1 MIAVAIYKNLR
12 GKARIET
19 VKRSVL
25 KIGRDKGNDLVLDK
39 SAVSKNHAELYKRSN
54 SFYIADLN
62 SKDGTYVNERKIP
75 VLKSIPVQPEDIIHI
90 GEYFLKVRESVDEVE
105 VQKGVIS
112 ELTPEEELAYYRDP
126 RVIELK
132 TMVHNRLLDLID
144 LRRLDVKKIKDVELR
159 QQCDEIVRGILAETE
174 AEVLWEVDKEILI
187 KDILDEALGLGP
199 LEDLLSDATVT
210 EIMVNRKDQIYVE
223 KDGKVSLSPKVFN
236 SDMSLLGIISRIV
249 SPIGRRIDE
258 SSPMVDARL
267 KDGSRVNAVIPPM
280 ALNGPCITI
289 RKFSKDP
296 FGVQNLIGFNTINQA
311 MADFLKICVENRKNV
326 VISGGTGSG
335 KTTTLNILS
344 SFIPDDERIV
354 TIEDAAELQL
364 SQEHVVRL
372 ESRPPN
378 IEGKG
383 EITIR
388 HLVKNSLRMRPD
400 RIIVGECRG
409 GESLDMLQAMN
420 TGHDGSLTTAHA
432 NSPQDLLSRLETM
445 VMMSGEDLPSR
456 AIREQ
461 ISSAVDIVV
470 QQSRLTCG
478 SRKITHVSEVTGI
491 EDDMIVLQDI
501 FYFKQEGFD
510 ESGKTKG
517 QFIATG
523 WIPDFFHDLIN
534 RGIDVDMGVFHN

>member
-1 MIAVAIYKNLR
+1 MIAIAIYRNLK
-12 GKARIET
+12 GKAKIES
-19 VKRSVL
+19 VPGSVL
-25 KIGRDKGNDLVLDK
+25 KIGRASENDVILDRTG
-39 SAVSKNHAELYKRSN
+39 VSRDHAEIYKRSN
-54 SFYIADLN
+54 SFYIADLK
-62 SKDGTYVNERKIP
+62 SKHGTFINERKIP
-75 VLKSIPVQPEDIIHI
+75 VLKSVPVQLDDIIGI
-90 GEYFLKVRESVDEVE
+90 GEYFLKIKEEILDEDK
-105 VQKGVIS
+105 QKRKIS
-112 ELTPEEELAYYRDP
+112 KLTPEEELEYYRDP

-132 TMVHNRLLDLID
+132 TIVHNQLLDIID
-144 LRRLDVKKIKDVELR
+144 LRRLDVKKINDIELR
-159 QQCDEIVRGILAETE
+159 RQCDEMVREILGETE
-174 AEVLWEVDKEILI
+174 ADVLWEIDQEILI
-187 KDILDEALGLGP
+187 KDILDEALALGP
-199 LEDLLSDATVT
+199 LEDLMEDEAVT

-223 KDGKVSLSPKVFN
+223 KSGKIILSPKIFN

-296 FGVQNLIGFNTINQA
+296 FTVDNLVGFNTISRSIA
-311 MADFLKICVENRKNV
+311 KFLKVCVENRKNV

-344 SFIPDDERIV
+344 SFIPEDERIV

-364 SQEHVVRL
+364 SQDHVVRL

-383 EITIR
+383 EIKIR
-388 HLVKNSLRMRPD
+388 HLVKNALRMRPD
-400 RIIVGECRG
+400 RIVVGECRG
-409 GESLDMLQAMN
+409 GETLDMLQAMN

-432 NSPQDLLSRLETM
+432 NSPIDMLSRLETM

-461 ISSAVDIVV
+461 IAAAVDIVV
-470 QQSRLTCG
+470 QQTRLTCG
-478 SRKITHVSEVTGI
+478 SRKITYVSEVTGI
-491 EDDMIVLQDI
+491 EDDKIILQDI

-510 ESGKTKG
+510 ASGKTRG

-523 WIPDFFHDLIN
+523 WIPDFLNDLLN
-534 RGIDVDMGVFHN
+534 RGIDVDMEIFHN

>member
-1 MIAVAIYKNLR
+1 MIAIAIYRNLK
-12 GKARIET
+12 GKAKIES
-19 VKRSVL
+19 VPRSVL
-25 KIGRDKGNDLVLDK
+25 KIGRASENDVILDRTG
-39 SAVSKNHAELYKRSN
+39 VSRDHAEIYRRSN
-54 SFYIADLN
+54 SYYIADLN
-62 SKDGTYVNERKIP
+62 SKHGTFVNERKIP
-75 VLKSIPVQPEDIIHI
+75 VLKSVPVQIDDIIGI
-90 GEYFLKVRESVDEVE
+90 GEYFLKVKEAIVDGDK
-105 VQKGVIS
+105 QKRKIS
-112 ELTPEEELAYYRDP
+112 ELTPEEELEYYRDP

-132 TMVHNRLLDLID
+132 AIVHNQLLDIID
-144 LRRLDVKKIKDVELR
+144 LRRLDVKKINDIELR
-159 QQCDEIVRGILAETE
+159 RQCDEMVREVLDETE
-174 AEVLWEVDKEILI
+174 ADVLWEIDQEILI
-187 KDILDEALGLGP
+187 KDILDEALALGP
-199 LEDLLSDATVT
+199 LEDLMEDRAVT

-223 KDGKVSLSPKVFN
+223 KNGKISLSPKIFN

-267 KDGSRVNAVIPPM
+267 QDGSRVNAVIPPM

-296 FGVQNLIGFNTINQA
+296 FTVDNLVEFNTISRSIA
-311 MADFLKICVENRKNV
+311 EFLKICVENRKNV

-344 SFIPDDERIV
+344 SFIPEDERIV

-364 SQEHVVRL
+364 VQDHVVRL

-383 EITIR
+383 EIKIR
-388 HLVKNSLRMRPD
+388 HLVKNALRMRPD
-400 RIIVGECRG
+400 RIVVGECRG
-409 GESLDMLQAMN
+409 GETLDMLQAMN
-420 TGHDGSLTTAHA
+420 TGHDGSLTTGHA
-432 NSPQDLLSRLETM
+432 NSPVDMLSRLETM

-461 ISSAVDIVV
+461 IAAAVDIVV
-470 QQSRLTCG
+470 QQTRLTCG
-478 SRKITHVSEVTGI
+478 SRKVTYVSEVTGI
-491 EDDMIVLQDI
+491 EDDKIILQDI

-510 ESGKTKG
+510 ASGKTRG

-523 WIPDFFHDLIN
+523 WIPDFLQDLLN
-534 RGIDVDMGVFHN
+534 RGIDIDMSIFHN

>member
-1 MIAVAIYKNLR
+1 MIAIAIYRNLK
-12 GKARIET
+12 GKAKIES
-19 VKRSVL
+19 VPRSVL
-25 KIGRDKGNDLVLDK
+25 KIGRDPENDVILDRTG
-39 SAVSKNHAELYKRSN
+39 VSRDHAEIYRRSN
-54 SFYIADLN
+54 SYYIADLN
-62 SKDGTYVNERKIP
+62 SKHGTIVNERKIP
-75 VLKSIPVQPEDIIHI
+75 VLKSVPVQIDDIIGI
-90 GEYFLKVRESVDEVE
+90 GEYFLKVKEAIVDEDK
-105 VQKGVIS
+105 QKRKIT
-112 ELTPEEELAYYRDP
+112 ELTPEEELEYYRDP

-132 TMVHNRLLDLID
+132 TIVHNRLLDIID
-144 LRRLDVKKIKDVELR
+144 LRRLDVKKINDIELR
-159 QQCDEIVRGILAETE
+159 RQCDEMVREILNETE
-174 AEVLWEVDKEILI
+174 ADVLWEIDQEILI
-187 KDILDEALGLGP
+187 KDILDEALALGP
-199 LEDLLSDATVT
+199 LEDLLADTAVT

-223 KDGKVSLSPKVFN
+223 KNGKVSLSPKIFN
-236 SDMSLLGIISRIV
+236 SDISLLGIISRIV
-249 SPIGRRIDE
+249 NPIGRRIDE

-267 KDGSRVNAVIPPM
+267 QDGSRVNAVIPPM

-296 FGVQNLIGFNTINQA
+296 FTVQNMVEFNTISRSIA
-311 MADFLKICVENRKNV
+311 KFLKICVENRKNI

-344 SFIPDDERIV
+344 SFIPEDERIV

-364 SQEHVVRL
+364 VQDHVVRL

-388 HLVKNSLRMRPD
+388 HLVKNALRMRPD
-400 RIIVGECRG
+400 RIVVGECRG
-409 GESLDMLQAMN
+409 GETLDMLQAMN

-432 NSPQDLLSRLETM
+432 NSPVDMLSRLETM

-461 ISSAVDIVV
+461 IAAAVDIIV
-470 QQSRLTCG
+470 QQTRLTCG
-478 SRKITHVSEVTGI
+478 SRKVTYVSEVKGI
-491 EDDMIVLQDI
+491 EDDKIILQDI

-510 ESGKTKG
+510 ASGKTIG

-523 WIPDFFHDLIN
+523 WIPDFLQDLLN
-534 RGIDVDMGVFHN
+534 RGIDVDMGIFHN

>member
-1 MIAVAIYKNLR
+1 MIAIAIYRNLK
-12 GKARIET
+12 GKAKIES
-19 VKRSVL
+19 VPRSVL
-25 KIGRDKGNDLVLDK
+25 KIGRASENDVILDRTG
-39 SAVSKNHAELYKRSN
+39 VSRDHAEIYRRSN
-54 SFYIADLN
+54 SYYIADLN
-62 SKDGTYVNERKIP
+62 SKHGTFVNERKIP
-75 VLKSIPVQPEDIIHI
+75 VLKSVPVQIDDIIGI
-90 GEYFLKVRESVDEVE
+90 GEYFLKVKEAIVDEDK
-105 VQKGVIS
+105 QKREIS
-112 ELTPEEELAYYRDP
+112 ELTPEEELEYYRDP

-132 TMVHNRLLDLID
+132 SIVHNQLLDIID
-144 LRRLDVKKIKDVELR
+144 LRRLDVKKINDLELR
-159 QQCDEIVRGILAETE
+159 SQCDEMVREILGETE
-174 AEVLWEVDKEILI
+174 ADVLWEIDQEILI
-187 KDILDEALGLGP
+187 KDILDEALALGP
-199 LEDLLSDATVT
+199 LEDLMEDAAVT

-223 KDGKVSLSPKVFN
+223 KSGKITLSPKIFN

-267 KDGSRVNAVIPPM
+267 QDGSRVNAVIPPM

-296 FGVQNLIGFNTINQA
+296 FTVDNLVEFNTISRSI
-311 MADFLKICVENRKNV
+311 ADFLKICVENRKNV

-344 SFIPDDERIV
+344 SFIPEDERIV

-364 SQEHVVRL
+364 VQDHVVRL

-383 EITIR
+383 EIKIR
-388 HLVKNSLRMRPD
+388 HLVKNALRMRPD
-400 RIIVGECRG
+400 RIVVGECRG
-409 GESLDMLQAMN
+409 GETLDMLQAMN
-420 TGHDGSLTTAHA
+420 TGHDGSLTTGHA
-432 NSPQDLLSRLETM
+432 NSPIDMLSRLETM

-461 ISSAVDIVV
+461 ISAAVDIIV
-470 QQSRLTCG
+470 QQTRLTCG
-478 SRKITHVSEVTGI
+478 SRKVTYVSEVTGI
-491 EDDMIVLQDI
+491 EDDKIILQDI

-510 ESGKTKG
+510 ASGKTRG

-523 WIPDFFHDLIN
+523 WIPDFLQDLLN
-534 RGIDVDMGVFHN
+534 RGIDVDMSIFHN

>member
-1 MIAVAIYKNLR
+1 MIAIAIYRNLK
-12 GKARIET
+12 GKAKIES
-19 VKRSVL
+19 VPRSVL
-25 KIGRDKGNDLVLDK
+25 KIGRASENDVILDRTG
-39 SAVSKNHAELYKRSN
+39 VSRDHAEIYRRSN
-54 SFYIADLN
+54 SYYIADLN
-62 SKDGTYVNERKIP
+62 SKHGTFVNERKIP
-75 VLKSIPVQPEDIIHI
+75 VLKSVPVQIDDIIGI
-90 GEYFLKVRESVDEVE
+90 GEYFLKVKEAIVDEDK
-105 VQKGVIS
+105 QKRKLT
-112 ELTPEEELAYYRDP
+112 ELTPEEELEYYRDP

-132 TMVHNRLLDLID
+132 TIVHNRLLDIID
-144 LRRLDVKKIKDVELR
+144 LRRLDVKKINDIELR
-159 QQCDEIVRGILAETE
+159 RQCDEMVREILNETE
-174 AEVLWEVDKEILI
+174 ADILWEIDQEILI
-187 KDILDEALGLGP
+187 KDILDEALALGP
-199 LEDLLSDATVT
+199 LEDLLADTAVT

-223 KDGKVSLSPKVFN
+223 KSGKVSLSPKIFN
-236 SDMSLLGIISRIV
+236 SDISLLGIISRIV
-249 SPIGRRIDE
+249 NPIGRRIDE

-267 KDGSRVNAVIPPM
+267 QDGSRVNAVIPPM

-296 FGVQNLIGFNTINQA
+296 FTVQNMVEFNTISRSIA
-311 MADFLKICVENRKNV
+311 KFLKICVENRKNI

-344 SFIPDDERIV
+344 SFIPEDERIV

-364 SQEHVVRL
+364 VQDHVVRL

-388 HLVKNSLRMRPD
+388 HLVKNALRMRPD
-400 RIIVGECRG
+400 RIVVGECRG
-409 GESLDMLQAMN
+409 GETLDMLQAMN

-432 NSPQDLLSRLETM
+432 NSPVDMLSRLETM

-461 ISSAVDIVV
+461 IAAAVDIIV
-470 QQSRLTCG
+470 QQTRLTCG
-478 SRKITHVSEVTGI
+478 SRKVTYVSEVKGI
-491 EDDMIVLQDI
+491 EDDKIILQDI

-510 ESGKTKG
+510 ASGKTIG

-523 WIPDFFHDLIN
+523 WIPDFLQDLLN
-534 RGIDVDMGVFHN
+534 RGIDVDMGIFHN

>member
-1 MIAVAIYKNLR
+1 MIAIAIYRNLK
-12 GKARIET
+12 GKAKIES
-19 VKRSVL
+19 VPGSVL
-25 KIGRDKGNDLVLDK
+25 KIGR
-39 SAVSKNHAELYKRSN
+39 ASKNDVILDRTGVSIDHAEIYKRSN
-54 SFYIADLN
+54 SFYIADLK
-62 SKDGTYVNERKIP
+62 SKHGTFINERKIP
-75 VLKSIPVQPEDIIHI
+75 VLKSVPVQLDDIIGI
-90 GEYFLKVRESVDEVE
+90 GEYFLKIKEEIVDEDE
-105 VQKGVIS
+105 QKRKIS
-112 ELTPEEELAYYRDP
+112 QLTPEEELEYYRDS

-132 TMVHNRLLDLID
+132 TIVHNQLLDIID
-144 LRRLDVKKIKDVELR
+144 LRRLDVKKINDIELR
-159 QQCDEIVRGILAETE
+159 RQCDEMVREILSETE
-174 AEVLWEVDKEILI
+174 ADVLWEIDQEILI
-187 KDILDEALGLGP
+187 KDILDEALALGP
-199 LEDLLSDATVT
+199 LEDLMEDAAVT

-223 KDGKVSLSPKVFN
+223 KSGKIILSPKIFN

-267 KDGSRVNAVIPPM
+267 QDGSRVNAVIPPM

-296 FGVQNLIGFNTINQA
+296 FTVDNLVEFNTISRSIA
-311 MADFLKICVENRKNV
+311 EFLKVCVENRKNV

-344 SFIPDDERIV
+344 SFIPEDERIV

-364 SQEHVVRL
+364 SQDHVVRL

-383 EITIR
+383 EIKIR
-388 HLVKNSLRMRPD
+388 HLVKNALRMRPD
-400 RIIVGECRG
+400 RIVVGECRG
-409 GESLDMLQAMN
+409 GETLDMLQAMN

-432 NSPQDLLSRLETM
+432 NSPIDMLSRLETM

-461 ISSAVDIVV
+461 IAAAVDIVV
-470 QQSRLTCG
+470 QQTRLTCG
-478 SRKITHVSEVTGI
+478 SRKITYVSEVTGI
-491 EDDMIVLQDI
+491 EDDKIILQDI

-510 ESGKTKG
+510 ASGKTKG

-523 WIPDFFHDLIN
+523 WIPDFLQDLLN
-534 RGIDVDMGVFHN
+534 RGIDVDMGIFHN

>member
-1 MIAVAIYKNLR
+1 MIAIAIYRNLK
-12 GKARIET
+12 GKAKIES
-19 VKRSVL
+19 VPGSVL
-25 KIGRDKGNDLVLDK
+25 KIGRASENDVILDRTG
-39 SAVSKNHAELYKRSN
+39 VSRDHAEIYKRSN
-54 SFYIADLN
+54 SFYIADLK
-62 SKDGTYVNERKIP
+62 SKHGTFINERKIP
-75 VLKSIPVQPEDIIHI
+75 VLKSVPVQLDDIIGI
-90 GEYFLKVRESVDEVE
+90 GEYFLKIKEEIIDEDQ
-105 VQKGVIS
+105 QKRKIS
-112 ELTPEEELAYYRDP
+112 KLTPEEELEYYRDP

-132 TMVHNRLLDLID
+132 TIVHNQLLDIID
-144 LRRLDVKKIKDVELR
+144 LRRLDVKKINDIELR
-159 QQCDEIVRGILAETE
+159 RQCDEMVREILSETE
-174 AEVLWEVDKEILI
+174 ADVLWEIDQEILI
-187 KDILDEALGLGP
+187 KDILDEALALGP
-199 LEDLLSDATVT
+199 LEDLMEDAAVT

-223 KDGKVSLSPKVFN
+223 KSGKIILSPKIFN

-267 KDGSRVNAVIPPM
+267 QDGSRVNAVIPPM

-289 RKFSKDP
+289 CKFSKGP
-296 FGVQNLIGFNTINQA
+296 FTVDNLVGFNTISRSI
-311 MADFLKICVENRKNV
+311 ADFLKVCVENRKNV

-344 SFIPDDERIV
+344 SFIPEDERIV

-364 SQEHVVRL
+364 SQDHVVRL

-383 EITIR
+383 EIKIR
-388 HLVKNSLRMRPD
+388 HLVKNALRMRPD
-400 RIIVGECRG
+400 RIVVGECRG
-409 GESLDMLQAMN
+409 GETLDMLQAMN

-432 NSPQDLLSRLETM
+432 NSPIDMLSRLETM

-461 ISSAVDIVV
+461 ISAAVDIVV
-470 QQSRLTCG
+470 QQTRLTCG
-478 SRKITHVSEVTGI
+478 SRKITYVSEVTGI
-491 EDDMIVLQDI
+491 EDDKIILQDI

-510 ESGKTKG
+510 ASGKTRG

-523 WIPDFFHDLIN
+523 WIPDFLQDLLN
-534 RGIDVDMGVFHN
+534 RGIDVDMGIFHN

>member
-1 MIAVAIYKNLR
+1 MIAIAIYRNLK
-12 GKARIET
+12 GKAKIES
-19 VKRSVL
+19 VPRSVL
-25 KIGRDKGNDLVLDK
+25 KIGRASENDVILDRTG
-39 SAVSKNHAELYKRSN
+39 VSRDHAEIYKRSN
-54 SFYIADLN
+54 SYYIADLN
-62 SKDGTYVNERKIP
+62 SKHGTFVNERKIP
-75 VLKSIPVQPEDIIHI
+75 VLKSVPVQIDDIIGI
-90 GEYFLKVRESVDEVE
+90 GEYFLKVKEAIVDEDK
-105 VQKGVIS
+105 QKRKIT
-112 ELTPEEELAYYRDP
+112 ELTPEEELEYYRDP

-132 TMVHNRLLDLID
+132 TIVHNRLLDIID
-144 LRRLDVKKIKDVELR
+144 LRRLDVKKINDIELR
-159 QQCDEIVRGILAETE
+159 RQCDEMVREILNETE
-174 AEVLWEVDKEILI
+174 ADVLWEIDQEILI
-187 KDILDEALGLGP
+187 KDILDEALALGP
-199 LEDLLSDATVT
+199 LEDLLADTAVT

-223 KDGKVSLSPKVFN
+223 KNGKVSLSPKIFN
-236 SDMSLLGIISRIV
+236 SDISLLGIISRIV
-249 SPIGRRIDE
+249 NPIGRRIDE

-267 KDGSRVNAVIPPM
+267 QDGSRVNAVIPPM

-296 FGVQNLIGFNTINQA
+296 FTIQNMVEFNTISRSIA
-311 MADFLKICVENRKNV
+311 KFLKICVENRKNI

-344 SFIPDDERIV
+344 SFIPEDERIV

-364 SQEHVVRL
+364 VQDHVVRL

-388 HLVKNSLRMRPD
+388 HLVKNALRMRPD
-400 RIIVGECRG
+400 RIVVGECRG
-409 GESLDMLQAMN
+409 GETLDMLQAMN

-432 NSPQDLLSRLETM
+432 NSPVDMLSRLETM

-461 ISSAVDIVV
+461 IAAAVDIIV
-470 QQSRLTCG
+470 QQTRLTCG
-478 SRKITHVSEVTGI
+478 SRKVTYVSEVKGI
-491 EDDMIVLQDI
+491 EDDKIILQDI

-510 ESGKTKG
+510 ASGKTIG

-523 WIPDFFHDLIN
+523 WIPDFLQDLLN
-534 RGIDVDMGVFHN
+534 RGIDVDMGIFHN

>member
-1 MIAVAIYKNLR
+1 MIAIAIYRNLK
-12 GKARIET
+12 GKAKIDS
-19 VKRSVL
+19 VPGSVL
-25 KIGRDKGNDLVLDK
+25 KIGRASENDVILDRTG
-39 SAVSKNHAELYKRSN
+39 VSRDHAEIYKRSN
-54 SFYIADLN
+54 SFYIADLK
-62 SKDGTYVNERKIP
+62 SKHGTFINERKIP
-75 VLKSIPVQPEDIIHI
+75 VLKSVPVQLDDIIGI
-90 GEYFLKVRESVDEVE
+90 GEYFLKIKEEIVDEDK
-105 VQKGVIS
+105 QKRKIS
-112 ELTPEEELAYYRDP
+112 KLTPEEELEYYRDP

-132 TMVHNRLLDLID
+132 TIVHNQLLDIID
-144 LRRLDVKKIKDVELR
+144 LRRLDVKKINDIELR
-159 QQCDEIVRGILAETE
+159 RQCDEMVREILSETE
-174 AEVLWEVDKEILI
+174 ADVQWEIDQEILI
-187 KDILDEALGLGP
+187 KDILDEALALGP
-199 LEDLLSDATVT
+199 LEDLMEDAAVT

-223 KDGKVSLSPKVFN
+223 KSGKIILSPKIFN

-267 KDGSRVNAVIPPM
+267 QDGSRVNAVIPPM

-296 FGVQNLIGFNTINQA
+296 FTVDNLVGFNTISRSIA
-311 MADFLKICVENRKNV
+311 EFLKVCVENRKNV

-344 SFIPDDERIV
+344 SFIPEDERIV

-364 SQEHVVRL
+364 SQDHVVRL

-383 EITIR
+383 EIKIR
-388 HLVKNSLRMRPD
+388 HLVKNALRMRPD
-400 RIIVGECRG
+400 RIVVGECRG
-409 GESLDMLQAMN
+409 GETLDMLQAMN

-432 NSPQDLLSRLETM
+432 NSPIDMLSRLETM

-461 ISSAVDIVV
+461 IAAAVDIVV
-470 QQSRLTCG
+470 QQTRLTCG
-478 SRKITHVSEVTGI
+478 SRKITYVSEVTGI
-491 EDDMIVLQDI
+491 EDDKIILQDI

-510 ESGKTKG
+510 ASGKTRG

-523 WIPDFFHDLIN
+523 WIPDFLQDLLN
-534 RGIDVDMGVFHN
+534 RGIDVDMGIFHN

>member
-1 MIAVAIYKNLR
+1 MIAIAIYKNLR

-19 VKRSVL
+19 VSRSVF
-25 KIGRDKGNDLVLDK
+25 KIGKDRENDLVLDQ
-39 SAVSKNHAELYKRSN
+39 SGVSKNHAEVYKRSN

-62 SKDGTYVNERKIP
+62 SKYGTFVNERKIP
-75 VLKSIPVQPEDIIHI
+75 VLKSVPVQPEDIIHI
-90 GEYFLKVRESVDEVE
+90 GDYFLKVRESVDEVE
-105 VQKGVIS
+105 VQKGVTG

-132 TMVHNRLLDLID
+132 GLLHNRLLDIID

-159 QQCDEIVRGILAETE
+159 MQCDEIVRGILIETE
-174 AEVLWEVDKEILI
+174 SEVLWEVDKEILI
-187 KDILDEALGLGP
+187 KDILDEALGLGA
-199 LEDLLSDATVT
+199 LEDLLADPSVT
-210 EIMVNRKDQIYVE
+210 EVMVNRKDQIYVE
-223 KDGKVSLSPKVFN
+223 KDGKVSLSAKVF
-236 SDMSLLGIISRIV
+236 STDMALLGIISRIV

-296 FGVQNLIGFNTINQA
+296 FVVQNLVDFKTLNQA
-311 MADFLKICVENRKNV
+311 IADFLKICVKNRKNV

-354 TIEDAAELQL
+354 SIEDAAELQL
-364 SQEHVVRL
+364 SQDHVVRL

-409 GESLDMLQAMN
+409 GETLDMLQAMN

-432 NSPQDLLSRLETM
+432 NSPRDLLSRLETM

-461 ISSAVDIVV
+461 IASAIDIVV
-470 QQSRLTCG
+470 QQTRLTCG
-478 SRKITHVSEVTGI
+478 SRKITYVSEVIGI
-491 EDDMIVLQDI
+491 EDDKIIMQDI

-510 ESGKTKG
+510 ASGKTKG
-517 QFIATG
+517 KFIATG
-523 WIPDFFHDLIN
+523 WIPEFFHDLLN

>member
-1 MIAVAIYKNLR
+1 MIAIAIYRNLK
-12 GKARIET
+12 GKAKIES
-19 VKRSVL
+19 VPRSVL
-25 KIGRDKGNDLVLDK
+25 KIGRASENDVILDRTG
-39 SAVSKNHAELYKRSN
+39 VSRDHAEIYRRSN
-54 SFYIADLN
+54 SYYIADLN
-62 SKDGTYVNERKIP
+62 SKHGTFVNERKIP
-75 VLKSIPVQPEDIIHI
+75 VLKSVPVQIDDIIGI
-90 GEYFLKVRESVDEVE
+90 GEYFLKVKEAIVDEDK
-105 VQKGVIS
+105 QKREIS
-112 ELTPEEELAYYRDP
+112 ELTPEEELEYYRDP

-132 TMVHNRLLDLID
+132 SIVHNQLLDIID
-144 LRRLDVKKIKDVELR
+144 LRRLDVKKINDLELR
-159 QQCDEIVRGILAETE
+159 SQCDEMVREILGETE
-174 AEVLWEVDKEILI
+174 ADVLWEIDQEILI
-187 KDILDEALGLGP
+187 KDILDEALALGP
-199 LEDLLSDATVT
+199 LEDLMEDAAVT

-223 KDGKVSLSPKVFN
+223 KNGKITLSPKIFN

-267 KDGSRVNAVIPPM
+267 QDGSRVNAVIPPM

-296 FGVQNLIGFNTINQA
+296 FTVDNLVEFGTISRSI
-311 MADFLKICVENRKNV
+311 ADFLKICVENRKNV

-344 SFIPDDERIV
+344 SFIPEDERIV

-364 SQEHVVRL
+364 VQDHVVRL

-383 EITIR
+383 EIKIR
-388 HLVKNSLRMRPD
+388 HLVKNALRMRPD
-400 RIIVGECRG
+400 RIVVGECRG
-409 GESLDMLQAMN
+409 GETLDMLQAMN
-420 TGHDGSLTTAHA
+420 TGHDGSLTTGHA
-432 NSPQDLLSRLETM
+432 NSPIDMLSRLETM

-461 ISSAVDIVV
+461 ISAAVDIIV
-470 QQSRLTCG
+470 QQTRLTCG
-478 SRKITHVSEVTGI
+478 SRKVTYVSEVTGI
-491 EDDMIVLQDI
+491 EDDKIILQDI

-510 ESGKTKG
+510 ASGKTRG

-523 WIPDFFHDLIN
+523 WIPDFLQDLLN
-534 RGIDVDMGVFHN
+534 RGIDVDMSIFHN

>member
-1 MIAVAIYKNLR
+1 MIAIAIYRNLK
-12 GKARIET
+12 GKAKIES
-19 VKRSVL
+19 VPGSVL
-25 KIGRDKGNDLVLDK
+25 KIGR
-39 SAVSKNHAELYKRSN
+39 ASKNDVILDRTGVSRDHAEIYKRSN
-54 SFYIADLN
+54 SFYIADLK
-62 SKDGTYVNERKIP
+62 SKHGTFINERKIP
-75 VLKSIPVQPEDIIHI
+75 VLKSVPVQLDDIIGI
-90 GEYFLKVRESVDEVE
+90 GEYFLKIKEEIVDEDE
-105 VQKGVIS
+105 QKRKIS
-112 ELTPEEELAYYRDP
+112 QLTPEEELEYYRDS

-132 TMVHNRLLDLID
+132 TIVHNQLLDIID
-144 LRRLDVKKIKDVELR
+144 LRRLDVKKINDIELR
-159 QQCDEIVRGILAETE
+159 RQCDEMVREILSETE
-174 AEVLWEVDKEILI
+174 ADVLWEIDQEILI
-187 KDILDEALGLGP
+187 KDILDEALALGP
-199 LEDLLSDATVT
+199 LEDLMEDAAVT

-223 KDGKVSLSPKVFN
+223 KSGKIILSPKIFN

-267 KDGSRVNAVIPPM
+267 QDGSRVNAVIPPM

-296 FGVQNLIGFNTINQA
+296 FTVDNLVEFNTISRSIA
-311 MADFLKICVENRKNV
+311 EFLKVCVENRKNV

-344 SFIPDDERIV
+344 SFIPEDERIV

-364 SQEHVVRL
+364 SQDHVVRL

-383 EITIR
+383 EIKIR
-388 HLVKNSLRMRPD
+388 HLVKNALRMRPD
-400 RIIVGECRG
+400 RIVVGECRG
-409 GESLDMLQAMN
+409 GETLDMLQAMN

-432 NSPQDLLSRLETM
+432 NSPIDMLSRLETM

-461 ISSAVDIVV
+461 IAAAVDIVV
-470 QQSRLTCG
+470 QQTRLTCG
-478 SRKITHVSEVTGI
+478 SRKITYVSEVTGI
-491 EDDMIVLQDI
+491 EDDKIILQDI

-510 ESGKTKG
+510 ASGKTKG

-523 WIPDFFHDLIN
+523 WIPDFLQDLLN
-534 RGIDVDMGVFHN
+534 RGIDVDMGIFHN

>member
-1 MIAVAIYKNLR
+1 MIAIAIYRNLK
-12 GKARIET
+12 GKAKIES
-19 VKRSVL
+19 VPRSVL
-25 KIGRDKGNDLVLDK
+25 KIGRNSENDVILDRTG
-39 SAVSKNHAELYKRSN
+39 VSRGHAEIYRRSN
-54 SFYIADLN
+54 SYYIADLN
-62 SKDGTYVNERKIP
+62 SKHGTFVNERKIP
-75 VLKSIPVQPEDIIHI
+75 VLKSVPVQIDDIIGI
-90 GEYFLKVRESVDEVE
+90 GEYFLKIKEAIVDEDKQE
-105 VQKGVIS
+105 RKIS
-112 ELTPEEELAYYRDP
+112 ELTPEEELEYYRDP

-132 TMVHNRLLDLID
+132 TIVHNRLLDIID
-144 LRRLDVKKIKDVELR
+144 LRRLDVKKINDIELR
-159 QQCDEIVRGILAETE
+159 RQCDEMVREILNETE
-174 AEVLWEVDKEILI
+174 AEVLWEIDQEILI

-199 LEDLLSDATVT
+199 LEDLLADTAVT

-223 KDGKVSLSPKVFN
+223 KSGKVSLSPKIFN
-236 SDMSLLGIISRIV
+236 SDISLLGIISRIV
-249 SPIGRRIDE
+249 NPIGRRIDE

-267 KDGSRVNAVIPPM
+267 QDGSRVNAVIPPM

-289 RKFSKDP
+289 RKFAKDP
-296 FGVQNLIGFNTINQA
+296 FTIDNLVEFNTISRSIA
-311 MADFLKICVENRKNV
+311 EFLKICVENRKNV

-344 SFIPDDERIV
+344 SFIPEDERIV

-364 SQEHVVRL
+364 VQDHVVRL

-388 HLVKNSLRMRPD
+388 HLVKNALRMRPD
-400 RIIVGECRG
+400 RIVVGECRG
-409 GESLDMLQAMN
+409 GETLDMLQAMN

-432 NSPQDLLSRLETM
+432 NSPVDMLSRLETM

-461 ISSAVDIVV
+461 IAAAVDIIV
-470 QQSRLTCG
+470 QQTRLTCG
-478 SRKITHVSEVTGI
+478 SRKVTYVSEVKGI
-491 EDDMIVLQDI
+491 EDDKIILQDI

-510 ESGKTKG
+510 ASGKTRG

-523 WIPDFFHDLIN
+523 WIPDFLQDLLN
-534 RGIDVDMGVFHN
+534 RGIDVDMSVFHN

>member
-1 MIAVAIYKNLR
+1 MIAIAIYRNLK
-12 GKARIET
+12 GKAKIE
-19 VKRSVL
+19 SVPGSVI
-25 KIGRDKGNDLVLDK
+25 KIGRASGNDVILDRTG
-39 SAVSKNHAELYKRSN
+39 VSRDHAEIYKRSN

-62 SKDGTYVNERKIP
+62 SKHGTFVNERKIP
-75 VLKSIPVQPEDIIHI
+75 VLKSVTVQLDDIIGI
-90 GEYFLKVRESVDEVE
+90 GEYFLKVKEEIVDEDK
-105 VQKGVIS
+105 QKRKIS
-112 ELTPEEELAYYRDP
+112 KLTPEEELEYYRDP

-132 TMVHNRLLDLID
+132 TIVHNQLLDIID
-144 LRRLDVKKIKDVELR
+144 LRRLDVKKINDIELR
-159 QQCDEIVRGILAETE
+159 RQCDEMVREILAETE
-174 AEVLWEVDKEILI
+174 ADVLWEIDQEILI
-187 KDILDEALGLGP
+187 KDILDEALALGP
-199 LEDLLSDATVT
+199 LEDLMEDAEVT

-223 KDGKVSLSPKVFN
+223 KSGKIILSPKIFN

-267 KDGSRVNAVIPPM
+267 NDGSRVNAVIPPM

-296 FGVQNLIGFNTINQA
+296 FTVDNLVGFNTISRSIA
-311 MADFLKICVENRKNV
+311 EFLKVCVENRKNV

-344 SFIPDDERIV
+344 SFIPEDERIV

-364 SQEHVVRL
+364 SQDHVVRL

-383 EITIR
+383 EIKIR
-388 HLVKNSLRMRPD
+388 HLVKNALRMRPD
-400 RIIVGECRG
+400 RIVVGECRG
-409 GESLDMLQAMN
+409 GETLDMLQAMN

-432 NSPQDLLSRLETM
+432 NSPIDMLSRLETM

-461 ISSAVDIVV
+461 IAAAVDIVV
-470 QQSRLTCG
+470 QQTRLTCG
-478 SRKITHVSEVTGI
+478 SRKITYVSEVTGI
-491 EDDMIVLQDI
+491 EDDKIMLQDI

-510 ESGKTKG
+510 ASGKTRG

-523 WIPDFFHDLIN
+523 WIPDFLQDLLN
-534 RGIDVDMGVFHN
+534 RGIDVDMSIFHN

>member
-1 MIAVAIYKNLR
+1 MIAIAIYRNLK
-12 GKARIET
+12 GKAKIES
-19 VKRSVL
+19 VPRSVL
-25 KIGRDKGNDLVLDK
+25 KIGRASENDVILDRTG
-39 SAVSKNHAELYKRSN
+39 VSRDHAEIYKRSN
-54 SFYIADLN
+54 SYYIADLN
-62 SKDGTYVNERKIP
+62 SKHGTFVNERKIP
-75 VLKSIPVQPEDIIHI
+75 VLKSVPVQIDDIIGI
-90 GEYFLKVRESVDEVE
+90 GEYFLKVKEAIVDEDK
-105 VQKGVIS
+105 QKRKIS
-112 ELTPEEELAYYRDP
+112 ELTPEEELEYYRDP

-132 TMVHNRLLDLID
+132 SIVHNQLLDIID
-144 LRRLDVKKIKDVELR
+144 LRRLDVKKINDIDLR
-159 QQCDEIVRGILAETE
+159 SQCDEMVREILGETE
-174 AEVLWEVDKEILI
+174 ADVLWEIDQEILI
-187 KDILDEALGLGP
+187 KDILDEALALGP
-199 LEDLLSDATVT
+199 LEDLMEDTAVT

-223 KDGKVSLSPKVFN
+223 KNGKITLSPKIFN

-267 KDGSRVNAVIPPM
+267 QDGSRVNAVIPPM

-296 FGVQNLIGFNTINQA
+296 FTVDNLVEFGTISRSI
-311 MADFLKICVENRKNV
+311 ADFLKICVENRKNV

-344 SFIPDDERIV
+344 SFIPEDERIV

-364 SQEHVVRL
+364 VQDHVVRL

-383 EITIR
+383 EIKIR
-388 HLVKNSLRMRPD
+388 HLVKNALRMRPD
-400 RIIVGECRG
+400 RIVVGECRG
-409 GESLDMLQAMN
+409 GETLDMLQAMN
-420 TGHDGSLTTAHA
+420 TGHDGSLTTGHA
-432 NSPQDLLSRLETM
+432 NSPIDMLSRLETM

-461 ISSAVDIVV
+461 IAAAVDIIV
-470 QQSRLTCG
+470 QQTRLTCG
-478 SRKITHVSEVTGI
+478 SRKVTYVSEVTGI
-491 EDDMIVLQDI
+491 EDDKIILQDI

-510 ESGKTKG
+510 ASGKTRG

-523 WIPDFFHDLIN
+523 WIPDFLQDLLN
-534 RGIDVDMGVFHN
+534 REIDVDMSIFHN

>member
-1 MIAVAIYKNLR
+1 MIAIAIYRNLK
-12 GKARIET
+12 GKAKIES
-19 VKRSVL
+19 VPRSVL
-25 KIGRDKGNDLVLDK
+25 KIGRDPENDVILDRTG
-39 SAVSKNHAELYKRSN
+39 VSRDHAEIYRRSN
-54 SFYIADLN
+54 SYYIADLN
-62 SKDGTYVNERKIP
+62 SKHGTFVNERKIP
-75 VLKSIPVQPEDIIHI
+75 VLKSVPVQIDDIIGI
-90 GEYFLKVRESVDEVE
+90 GEYFLKVKEAIVDEDK
-105 VQKGVIS
+105 QKRKIT
-112 ELTPEEELAYYRDP
+112 ELTPEEELEYYRDP

-132 TMVHNRLLDLID
+132 TIVHNRLLDIID
-144 LRRLDVKKIKDVELR
+144 LRRLDVKKINDIELR
-159 QQCDEIVRGILAETE
+159 RQCDEMVREILNETE
-174 AEVLWEVDKEILI
+174 ADVLWEIDQEILI
-187 KDILDEALGLGP
+187 KDILDEALALGP
-199 LEDLLSDATVT
+199 LEDLLADTAVT

-223 KDGKVSLSPKVFN
+223 KNGKVSLSPKIFN
-236 SDMSLLGIISRIV
+236 SDISLLGIISRIV
-249 SPIGRRIDE
+249 NPIGRRIDE

-267 KDGSRVNAVIPPM
+267 QDGSRVNAVIPPM

-296 FGVQNLIGFNTINQA
+296 FTVQNMVEFNTISRSIA
-311 MADFLKICVENRKNV
+311 KFLKICVENRKNI

-344 SFIPDDERIV
+344 SFIPEDERIV

-364 SQEHVVRL
+364 VQDHVVRL

-388 HLVKNSLRMRPD
+388 HLVKNALRMRPD
-400 RIIVGECRG
+400 RIVVGECRG
-409 GESLDMLQAMN
+409 GETLDMLQAMN

-432 NSPQDLLSRLETM
+432 NSPVDMLSRLETM

-461 ISSAVDIVV
+461 IAAAVDIIV
-470 QQSRLTCG
+470 QQTRLTCG
-478 SRKITHVSEVTGI
+478 SRKVTYVSEVKGI
-491 EDDMIVLQDI
+491 EDDKIILQDI

-510 ESGKTKG
+510 ASGKTIG

-523 WIPDFFHDLIN
+523 WIPDFLQDLLN

>member
-1 MIAVAIYKNLR
+1 MIAIAIYRNLK
-12 GKARIET
+12 GKAKIES
-19 VKRSVL
+19 VPGSVL
-25 KIGRDKGNDLVLDK
+25 KIGRASENDVILDRTG
-39 SAVSKNHAELYKRSN
+39 VSRDHAEIYKRSN
-54 SFYIADLN
+54 SFYIADLK
-62 SKDGTYVNERKIP
+62 SKHGTFINERKIP
-75 VLKSIPVQPEDIIHI
+75 VLKSVPVQLDDIIGI
-90 GEYFLKVRESVDEVE
+90 GEYFLKIKEEIVDEDK
-105 VQKGVIS
+105 QKRKIS
-112 ELTPEEELAYYRDP
+112 KLTPEEELEYYRDP

-132 TMVHNRLLDLID
+132 TIVHNQLLDIID
-144 LRRLDVKKIKDVELR
+144 LRRLDVKKINDIELR
-159 QQCDEIVRGILAETE
+159 RQCDEMVREILGETE
-174 AEVLWEVDKEILI
+174 ADVLWEIDQEILI
-187 KDILDEALGLGP
+187 KDILDEALALGP
-199 LEDLLSDATVT
+199 LEDLMEDEAVT

-223 KDGKVSLSPKVFN
+223 KSGKIILSPKIFN

-296 FGVQNLIGFNTINQA
+296 FTVDNLVGFNTISRSIA
-311 MADFLKICVENRKNV
+311 KFLKVCVENRKNV

-344 SFIPDDERIV
+344 SFIPEDERIV

-364 SQEHVVRL
+364 SQDHVVRL

-383 EITIR
+383 EIKIR
-388 HLVKNSLRMRPD
+388 HLVKNALRMRPD
-400 RIIVGECRG
+400 RIVVGECRG
-409 GESLDMLQAMN
+409 GETLDMLQAMN

-432 NSPQDLLSRLETM
+432 NSPIDMLSRLETM

-461 ISSAVDIVV
+461 IAAAVDIVV
-470 QQSRLTCG
+470 QQTRLTCG
-478 SRKITHVSEVTGI
+478 SRKITYVSEVTGI
-491 EDDMIVLQDI
+491 EDDKIILQDI

-510 ESGKTKG
+510 ASGKTRG

-523 WIPDFFHDLIN
+523 WIPDFLHDLLN
-534 RGIDVDMGVFHN
+534 RGIDVDMEIFHN

>member
-1 MIAVAIYKNLR
+1 MIAIAIYRNLK
-12 GKARIET
+12 GKAKIES
-19 VKRSVL
+19 VPRSVL
-25 KIGRDKGNDLVLDK
+25 KIGRASENDVILDRTG
-39 SAVSKNHAELYKRSN
+39 VSRDHAEIYRRSN
-54 SFYIADLN
+54 SYYIADLN
-62 SKDGTYVNERKIP
+62 SKHGTFVNERKIP
-75 VLKSIPVQPEDIIHI
+75 VLKSVPVQIDDIIGI
-90 GEYFLKVRESVDEVE
+90 GEYFLKVKEAIVDEDK
-105 VQKGVIS
+105 QKRKIT
-112 ELTPEEELAYYRDP
+112 ELTPEEELEYYRDP

-132 TMVHNRLLDLID
+132 TIVHNRLLDIID
-144 LRRLDVKKIKDVELR
+144 LRRLDVKKINDIELR
-159 QQCDEIVRGILAETE
+159 RQCDEMVREILNETE
-174 AEVLWEVDKEILI
+174 ADILWEIDQEILI
-187 KDILDEALGLGP
+187 KDILDEALALGP
-199 LEDLLSDATVT
+199 LEDLLADTAVT

-223 KDGKVSLSPKVFN
+223 KSGKVSLSPKIFN
-236 SDMSLLGIISRIV
+236 SDISLLGIISRIV
-249 SPIGRRIDE
+249 NPIGRRIDE

-267 KDGSRVNAVIPPM
+267 QDGSRVNAVIPPM

-296 FGVQNLIGFNTINQA
+296 FTVQNMVEFNTISRSIA
-311 MADFLKICVENRKNV
+311 KFLKICVENRKNI

-344 SFIPDDERIV
+344 SFIPEDERIV

-364 SQEHVVRL
+364 VQDHVVRL

-388 HLVKNSLRMRPD
+388 HLVKNALRMRPD
-400 RIIVGECRG
+400 RIVVGECRG
-409 GESLDMLQAMN
+409 GETLDMLQAMN

-432 NSPQDLLSRLETM
+432 NSPVDMLSRLETM

-461 ISSAVDIVV
+461 IAAAVDIIV
-470 QQSRLTCG
+470 QQTRLTCG
-478 SRKITHVSEVTGI
+478 SRKVTYVSEVKGI
-491 EDDMIVLQDI
+491 EDDKIILQDI

-510 ESGKTKG
+510 ASGKTIG

-523 WIPDFFHDLIN
+523 WIPDFLQDLLN
-534 RGIDVDMGVFHN
+534 RGIDVDMGIFHN

>member
-1 MIAVAIYKNLR
+1 MIAIAIYRNLK
-12 GKARIET
+12 GKAKIES
-19 VKRSVL
+19 VPRSVL
-25 KIGRDKGNDLVLDK
+25 KIGRASENDVILDRTG
-39 SAVSKNHAELYKRSN
+39 VSRDHAEIYRRSN
-54 SFYIADLN
+54 SYYIADLN
-62 SKDGTYVNERKIP
+62 SKHGTFVNERKIP
-75 VLKSIPVQPEDIIHI
+75 VLKSVPVQIDDIIGI
-90 GEYFLKVRESVDEVE
+90 GEYFLKVKEAIVDEDK
-105 VQKGVIS
+105 QKREIS
-112 ELTPEEELAYYRDP
+112 ELTPEEELEYYRDP

-132 TMVHNRLLDLID
+132 SIVHNQLLDIID
-144 LRRLDVKKIKDVELR
+144 LRRLDVKKINDLELR
-159 QQCDEIVRGILAETE
+159 SQCDEMVREILGETE
-174 AEVLWEVDKEILI
+174 ADVLWEIDQEILI
-187 KDILDEALGLGP
+187 KDILDEALALGP
-199 LEDLLSDATVT
+199 LEDLMEDAAVT

-223 KDGKVSLSPKVFN
+223 KNGKITLSPKIFN

-267 KDGSRVNAVIPPM
+267 QDGSRVNAVIPPM

-296 FGVQNLIGFNTINQA
+296 FTVDNLVEFNTISRSI
-311 MADFLKICVENRKNV
+311 ADFLKICVENRKNV

-344 SFIPDDERIV
+344 SFIPEDERIV

-364 SQEHVVRL
+364 VQDHVVRL

-383 EITIR
+383 EIKIR
-388 HLVKNSLRMRPD
+388 HLVKNALRMRPD
-400 RIIVGECRG
+400 RIVVGECRG
-409 GESLDMLQAMN
+409 GETLDMLQAMN
-420 TGHDGSLTTAHA
+420 TGHDGSLTTGHA
-432 NSPQDLLSRLETM
+432 NSPIDMLSRLETM

-461 ISSAVDIVV
+461 ISAAVDIIV
-470 QQSRLTCG
+470 QQTRLTCG
-478 SRKITHVSEVTGI
+478 SRKVTYVSEVTGI
-491 EDDMIVLQDI
+491 EDDKIILQDI

-510 ESGKTKG
+510 ASGKTRG

-523 WIPDFFHDLIN
+523 WIPDFLQDLLN
-534 RGIDVDMGVFHN
+534 RGIDVDMSIFHN